1 MSQDWGGGVGGGLR
15 WNVSKGKG
23 YSDVENHIDSHTALL
38 PDHYSEVVAMDDLS
52 WPGAECG

>member
-1 MSQDWGGGVGGGLR
+1 MSQDWGGGLR